1 MSEDDQYDLFCT
13 HCGQRITKDTAFCPS
28 CGAQVSEMMEAPAG
42 YGSSPAVNT
51 SALESSLKTISI
63 IMVISAVLLLA
74 MGIYYLATVD
84 AQINQLTS
92 SSFWS
97 SIVDAYADL
106 GYTEDQI
113 IEMMKTS
120 LIASGAVY
128 TITGVCLAIASACGF
143 TKKMYTVGL
152 ICCIIATVLSITS
165 IIGLIIGIIVTIKY
179 SKTKPVF
186 A

>member
-1 MSEDDQYDLFCT
+1 MADEEQFDLFCT

-120 LIASGAVY
+120 LIA
-128 TITGVCLAIASACGF
+128 
-143 TKKMYTVGL
+143 
-152 ICCIIATVLSITS
+152 
-165 IIGLIIGIIVTIKY
+165 
-179 SKTKPVF
+179 
-186 A
+186 